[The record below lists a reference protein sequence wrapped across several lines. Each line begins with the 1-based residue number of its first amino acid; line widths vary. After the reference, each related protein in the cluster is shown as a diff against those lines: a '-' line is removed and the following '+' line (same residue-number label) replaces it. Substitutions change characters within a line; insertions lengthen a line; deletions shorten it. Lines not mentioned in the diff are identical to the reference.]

1 MNTSEHE
8 GEILDGR
15 YRLLERIGEGG
26 MGAVYLGQH
35 VVIGRQVAVKLLRV
49 EFAGSEQIVKRFYR
63 EAHAAA
69 SIKHKNIIDIFD
81 LGVSPWGE
89 PYLVME
95 HLAGESLGDML
106 DRRGAIDLEA
116 VCGVLEPTLQALEA
130 AHQTGVVHRD
140 LKPENIFLV
149 YQEDE
154 APAVKLIDFGIS
166 KFAYEGDKTR
176 MTQTG
181 ALLGTPDFMSPE
193 QARGKG
199 NVDHRADIWGIGVIL
214 YECLTLE
221 RPFRGANYNELI
233 LNILTQEPTPP
244 SEVDSDCPPEA
255 DAVVMRA
262 LEKDPGKRYQSATE
276 MLDALKELDC
286 FENRKQRLK
295 HYSTGI
301 SEMGFAAGDLGAN
314 SVTIP
319 VNVAAKVLGE
329 LVRQKTP
336 EGWSETE
343 RGSVSKRGRLYL
355 GAIGFVALVVLGA
368 FGTLYF
374 FSQQKAFIEKQ
385 PAPKSAAIL
394 PPVEP
399 KKQEEKTETAAE
411 DGVQISISGI
421 PDGAKIYYQDALVPM
436 NPFRVDKK
444 TTVMPLRVETEGYEV
459 YSVMIVPSEDKV
471 IEVALEKRV
480 TKSRRDRSRSAKS
493 IASIREEALDSVSM
507 QKTPGQTGLTQSQQ
521 QYVYRKNKHTLKR
534 CYDDALAHGGAPA
547 DKVLAINMKLNVSP
561 DGDVTNTVLSGG
573 GSTVPSLNAC
583 IKSEAAKWKFPKS
596 SEETPVRFSFA
607 FTTKE

>member
-1 MNTSEHE
+1 MNISEHE

-69 SIKHKNIIDIFD
+69 TIKHGNIIDIFD

-95 HLAGESLGDML
+95 HLEGESLGDLL
-106 DRRGAIDLEA
+106 DRRGAIDFEA

-130 AHQTGVVHRD
+130 AHQAGVVHRD

-149 YQEDE
+149 HQEDE
-154 APAVKLIDFGIS
+154 APAIKLIDFGIS

-181 ALLGTPDFMSPE
+181 SLLGTPDFMSPE

-221 RPFRGANYNELI
+221 RPFMGSNYNELI
-233 LNILTQEPTPP
+233 LNILTQKPKPP
-244 SEVDSDCPPEA
+244 SEIDSDCPPEA
-255 DAVVMRA
+255 DAIVMRA
-262 LEKDPGKRYQSATE
+262 LEKDPDKRYQSAVE

-286 FENRKQRLK
+286 FENRKKRLE

-314 SVTIP
+314 SVTVP

-336 EGWSETE
+336 DGWSETE
-343 RGSVSKRGRLYL
+343 RGFVGKHGAFYF
-355 GAIGFVALVVLGA
+355 GAIGLVALVVLGF
-368 FGTLYF
+368 FGAWF
-374 FSQQKAFIEKQ
+374 FGGRQEK
-385 PAPKSAAIL
+385 PPEPTSATTPL
-394 PPVEP
+394 VEP
-399 KKQEEKTETAAE
+399 KQQEENAAS
-411 DGVQISISGI
+411 DGVQISLQGV
-421 PDGAKIYYQDALVPM
+421 PEGAKVYYQDALVPM

-444 TTVMPLRVETEGYEV
+444 TTVMPLRVETEGYEI

-471 IEVALEKRV
+471 IEVTLEKRAV
-480 TKSRRDRSRSAKS
+480 KNKKERPRQTKST
-493 IASIREEALDSVSM
+493 ASIREKALDSISM
-507 QKTPGQTGLTQSQQ
+507 QRTPGQTGLTESQQ
-521 QYVYRKNKHTLKR
+521 QYVYNKNKQSLKR
-534 CYDDALAHGGAPA
+534 CYDDVLAQGSVPA
-547 DKVLAINMKLNVSP
+547 DKVLSINMKLYVSP
-561 DGDVTNTVLSGG
+561 GGSVTDTTLSGS
-573 GSTVPSLNAC
+573 GSTFASLNAC
-583 IKSEAAKWKFPKS
+583 LKKEARKWKFPKNT
-596 SEETPVRFSFA
+596 EETPVTFSFA